1 MENSFKI
8 IKELQQTSKSKEKE
22 NILRQNINNELLKK
36 ILYFSF
42 NNFLVT
48 GISSKKLKK
57 KVKVNGYNI
66 NSLEALME

>member
-22 NILRQNINNELLKK
+22 NILKQNINNELLKN

-48 GISSKKLKK
+48 GISNKKLKK
-57 KVKVNGYNI
+57 KVDVQG
-66 NSLEALME
+66 